1 MVNFPTLKATQ
12 TKTFPISDT
21 AKFKQQ
27 ALLWANQFDTLCY
40 LDSNEYQ
47 HDTYSTCEA
56 LVAVGAVRELTVTHT
71 GKGGFEQLKDLV
83 NARKSW
89 LFGFLTYD
97 LKNDIEQLESR
108 NSDGIGMPVLHF
120 FQPKYVI
127 QIFDKKVV
135 IHSDEND
142 SEDIFYQIKNTSINF
157 DLNKKTNITV
167 QARIPKNEY
176 LNIVEKIRQHIIE
189 GDLYEMNF
197 CQEFYAENTDIE
209 PLAMFFRLNELSK
222 APFSSFYK
230 KNNQYLLCASPER
243 FLKKQGQQLI
253 SQPIKGTIRRGSTA
267 AEDAEL
273 QAILRSSTKDRAEN
287 VMIVDLVRNDLT
299 RSSRTGTIRVEELFG
314 IYPFKQVN
322 HMISTVISTLRENVH
337 TVDAIRNAFPM
348 GSMTGAPKVMSMQLI
363 EQYEQ
368 TRRGLYSGAVGYFTP
383 EGDFDFN
390 VVIRS
395 MLYNASSR
403 YLSFQVGGAIVYD
416 SVPERE
422 YEECLLKA
430 KAMLETVDGGQQT
443 DATLDD

>member
-1 MVNFPTLKATQ
+1 MIDFPTLTSSP
-12 TKTFPISDT
+12 KTTFFPSNL
-21 AKFKQQ
+21 ALFKRQ
-27 ALLWANQFDTLCY
+27 ALLWANQFDTVCH

-47 HDTYSTCEA
+47 HDKYSSCEA
-56 LVAVGAVRELTVTHT
+56 LVAVGAVRELAIAHT
-71 GKGGFEQLKDLV
+71 GEGAFKQLKDLV
-83 NARKSW
+83 DERKSW

-97 LKNDIEQLESR
+97 LKNDIERLDSR
-108 NSDGIGMPVLHF
+108 NFDGVGMPVLHF
-120 FQPKYVI
+120 FEPKYVI
-127 QIFDKKVV
+127 QIYDEKVV
-135 IHSDEND
+135 IHSKEND
-142 SEDIFYQIKNTSINF
+142 SEDIFYQIENTLVDIDF
-157 DLNKKTNITV
+157 DKKTNIAV
-167 QARIPKNEY
+167 QPRIPKNEY

-197 CQEFYAENTDIE
+197 CQEFFAENIEIE
-209 PLAMFFRLNELSK
+209 PLTLFLRLNELAK

-253 SQPIKGTIRRGSTA
+253 SQPIKGTIRRGNTP
-267 AEDAEL
+267 AEDVEL
-273 QAILRSSTKDRAEN
+273 QSRLRHSTKDRAEN

-299 RSSRTGTIRVEELFG
+299 RSSRTGTIRVKELFG
-314 IYPFKQVN
+314 VYPFEQVN
-322 HMISTVISTLRENVH
+322 HMISTITSTLCEDIH
-337 TVDAIRNAFPM
+337 AVDAIRHAFPM

-368 TRRGLYSGAVGYFTP
+368 TKRGLYSGAVGYFTP

-395 MLYNASSR
+395 MLYSASSR

-416 SVPERE
+416 SVPESE

-430 KAMLETVDGGQQT
+430 QAMLETIGGHART
-443 DATLDD
+443 RRENS